1 MQRESITRNR
11 QGSGSQ
17 KLEPPADEAK
27 TVEAAEH
34 TEKLIQVY
42 TDGSKN
48 QQGVGTGV
56 ALYI

>member
-1 MQRESITRNR
+1 VELKNWQ
-11 QGSGSQ
+11 
-17 KLEPPADEAK
+17 PPADEAK

-34 TEKLIQVY
+34 TEKLIEVY

-48 QQGVGTGV
+48 QQCVGSGV